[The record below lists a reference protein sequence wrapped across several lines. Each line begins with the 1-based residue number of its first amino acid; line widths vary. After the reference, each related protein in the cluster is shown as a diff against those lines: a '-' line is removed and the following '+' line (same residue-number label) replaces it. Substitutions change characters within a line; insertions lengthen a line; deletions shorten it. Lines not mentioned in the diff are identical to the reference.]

1 MLTQT
6 SVLARPGWSKGVLAQ
21 LLGEPDLRKKV
32 FGRTSLSA
40 LYLESRV
47 VAAENSDATNHYKQ
61 VLLIGNPLPPKPL

>member
-21 LLGEPDLRKKV
+21 LLGEPERRFLDEQA
-32 FGRTSLSA
+32 FQ
-40 LYLESRV
+40 LYILSRV
-47 VAAENSDATNHYKQ
+47 LLQQRIAMPINHYKQ